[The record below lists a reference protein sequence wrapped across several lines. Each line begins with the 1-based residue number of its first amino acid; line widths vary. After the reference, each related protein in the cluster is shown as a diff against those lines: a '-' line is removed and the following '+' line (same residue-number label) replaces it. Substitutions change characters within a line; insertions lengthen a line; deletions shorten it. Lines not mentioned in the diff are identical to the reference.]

1 MTDARTAPSN
11 SPATARPGA
20 AAGARLTELG
30 TPIPVRRLPRWG
42 FHSHNEQLH
51 GRIAMLGFIA
61 LVAVEWKLGHGILIW
76 P

>member
-1 MTDARTAPSN
+1 MTETRTAPSN
-11 SPATARPGA
+11 SPGT
-20 AAGARLTELG
+20 AAGAGFTELG

-61 LVAVEWKLGHGILIW
+61 LLAVEWKLGHGILIW

>member
-1 MTDARTAPSN
+1 MTDARSAGTAN
-11 SPATARPGA
+11 GGRRPTGGA
-20 AAGARLTELG
+20 ALTELG

-42 FHSHNEQLH
+42 FHRHNEQLH

-61 LVAVEWKLGHGILIW
+61 LLAVEWKLGHGILIW

>member
-1 MTDARTAPSN
+1 MTETRTAPSN
-11 SPATARPGA
+11 SPAPARPGT
-20 AAGARLTELG
+20 AAGAGLTELG

-61 LVAVEWKLGHGILIW
+61 LLAVEWKLGHGILIW